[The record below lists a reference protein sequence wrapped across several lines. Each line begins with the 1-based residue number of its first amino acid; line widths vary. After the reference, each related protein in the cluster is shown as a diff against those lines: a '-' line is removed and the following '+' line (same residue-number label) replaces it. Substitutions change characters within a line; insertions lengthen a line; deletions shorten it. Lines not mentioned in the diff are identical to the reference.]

1 MSGSLVHQNISTFVQ
16 KSGFV
21 RWVWR
26 VIVSGGGGGRVNSK
40 VFSTNPYRVVPNNC
54 QGFGED
60 SKSFIVQETKSLHQD
75 V

>member
-1 MSGSLVHQNISTFVQ
+1 MHQNISAFVQ

-21 RWVWR
+21 RWVW
-26 VIVSGGGGGRVNSK
+26 IVVVGGGGRVNSK

-60 SKSFIVQETKSLHQD
+60 SKSFIVQETKSLHLE